1 MTVAVRSGSFGSD
14 GILSTPPVTG
24 HWQRTNPTPHTDM
37 PRKKTIYK
45 VQFVNNGQLYE
56 LYAHEI
62 SQSNLYAFVEIAD
75 IIFGER
81 SNLLVDPSEEKLK
94 AEFGQVQRTYV
105 PIQSVIRIDE
115 VSKEG
120 KNKIIEVNMAP
131 KDNVSS
137 FPVPPFPHKS

>member
-1 MTVAVRSGSFGSD
+1 
-14 GILSTPPVTG
+14 
-24 HWQRTNPTPHTDM
+24 M
-37 PRKKTIYK
+37 PRKKNIYK

-56 LYAHEI
+56 LYAHEV

-94 AEFGQVQRTYV
+94 AEFGQVNRTYV

-115 VSKEG
+115 VKKEG
-120 KNKIIEVNMAP
+120 TNKILDANVASGG
-131 KDNVSS
+131 NVSS
-137 FPVPPFPHKS
+137 FPAPPYNPKPDRS

>member
-1 MTVAVRSGSFGSD
+1 
-14 GILSTPPVTG
+14 
-24 HWQRTNPTPHTDM
+24 M

-56 LYAHEI
+56 LYAREV

-94 AEFGQVQRTYV
+94 AEFGQVRRTYL

-115 VSKEG
+115 VHKEG
-120 KNKIIEVNMAP
+120 QAKILDVNLKSA
-131 KDNVSS
+131 DNVSP
-137 FPVPPFPHKS
+137 FPLPPFPQES